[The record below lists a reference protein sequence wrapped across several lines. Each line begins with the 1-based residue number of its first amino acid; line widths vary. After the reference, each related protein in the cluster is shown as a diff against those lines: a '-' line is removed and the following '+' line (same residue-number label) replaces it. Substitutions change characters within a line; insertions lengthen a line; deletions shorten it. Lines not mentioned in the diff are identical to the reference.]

1 MSIVT
6 KDEVRGHQ
14 KLEMGT
20 SLGGMTVVSATPNQL
35 VLRGGIRYSLL
46 LIIGGLPVS
55 AIGAAAWWSFFT
67 NNPARGG
74 PKSLIIPFVG
84 LGMILTGFQ
93 RLFTRL
99 CFDGERRMMVSARLL
114 MADAVKRQE
123 EISHVEVTILPQ
135 NLDQHETVCVDVKL
149 RGGGQQRIGKCRVSN
164 RKVLGLIAAAEKV
177 ARLLHVAMIVQ
188 GRCEKAQPVVKRAV
202 EALPNYMAGQAA

>member
-1 MSIVT
+1 MSIATDDKVGGS
-6 KDEVRGHQ
+6 RNLQ
-14 KLEMGT
+14 MGT
-20 SLGGMTVVSATPNQL
+20 SLGGMTVISSTPNRL

-84 LGMILTGFQ
+84 LGMIMMGLN

-99 CFDGERRMMVSARLL
+99 CFDGERRIMVRARWL
-114 MADAVKRQE
+114 A
-123 EISHVEVTILPQ
+123 
-135 NLDQHETVCVDVKL
+135 
-149 RGGGQQRIGKCRVSN
+149 
-164 RKVLGLIAAAEKV
+164 
-177 ARLLHVAMIVQ
+177 
-188 GRCEKAQPVVKRAV
+188 GRC
-202 EALPNYMAGQAA
+202 G